1 MLSINNESDGQCVGL
16 GYYSVFFLVA
26 ATLAGFEKGNGE
38 GGGNNIIMVF
48 FSFGFSYKHII

>member
-38 GGGNNIIMVF
+38 GEDNIIMVF